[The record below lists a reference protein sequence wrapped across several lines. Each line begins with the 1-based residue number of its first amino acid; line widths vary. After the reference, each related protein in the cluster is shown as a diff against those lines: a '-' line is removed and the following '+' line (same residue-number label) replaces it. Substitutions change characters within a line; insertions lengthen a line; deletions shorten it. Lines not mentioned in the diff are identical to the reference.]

1 MKKQDTMKSIIFKLM
16 LSSSCIEE
24 IGLFRGKIG
33 ISLFFFMLSRS
44 SGKKMYQ
51 KFGEKLVEE
60 SLQDIT
66 EDCPIRFDNGLLGI
80 GFAFSYFATNG
91 FLKLGDDFFQEI
103 DKKLEQLD
111 VSMISNHTIEDGLA
125 GIGCYVIARIY
136 LNPGYKVVQK
146 KFINE
151 VSSALLRS
159 NDKVCR
165 KLFYFINCTELLN
178 INPIDTILKEY
189 VIKKTTSTREEFGLH
204 RGLAGHAIYLLKDIY
219 HENYNL

>member
-60 SLQDIT
+60 SLQDIS

-91 FLKLGDDFFQEI
+91 F
-103 DKKLEQLD
+103 
-111 VSMISNHTIEDGLA
+111 
-125 GIGCYVIARIY
+125 
-136 LNPGYKVVQK
+136 
-146 KFINE
+146 
-151 VSSALLRS
+151 
-159 NDKVCR
+159 
-165 KLFYFINCTELLN
+165 
-178 INPIDTILKEY
+178 
-189 VIKKTTSTREEFGLH
+189 
-204 RGLAGHAIYLLKDIY
+204 
-219 HENYNL
+219 